1 MLNIIKAIRV
11 KPTMTAIDR
20 MKPDWLIR
28 NPKRSFDMNLRRNMV
43 NWVMSMCN
51 FWIKKWP
58 KNHVFK

>member
-28 NPKRSFDMNLRRNMV
+28 NPKRSFDMNPRRNMV

-51 FWIKKWP
+51 FWIKKMA
-58 KNHVFK
+58 